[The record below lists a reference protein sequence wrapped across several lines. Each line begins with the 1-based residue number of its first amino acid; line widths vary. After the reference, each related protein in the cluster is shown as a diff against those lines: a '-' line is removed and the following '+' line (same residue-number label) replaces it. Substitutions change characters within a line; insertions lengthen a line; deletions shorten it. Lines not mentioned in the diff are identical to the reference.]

1 MAQGH
6 VERIVVATGG
16 SGVGSVMAVIQ
27 VQPPPVP
34 TRFALF
40 RYAHD
45 GGDILADGYTCNNG
59 SIGGLHEVGG

>member
-1 MAQGH
+1 
-6 VERIVVATGG
+6 
-16 SGVGSVMAVIQ
+16 MAVIQ

-45 GGDILADGYTCNNG
+45 GADILADGYTCNNG